1 MNQPSSGSPSPTDSY
16 FDRPISSLTTT
27 LQSSSSTP
35 ESPPL
40 PRQLRLFFS
49 GRDLPEPD
57 ARSRASYAVVYHA
70 QETPAGART
79 SSVSDASLPPTP
91 LLRPAGLA
99 QVVKVGNQQG
109 LKRQSS
115 APALVRAIS
124 RPVGKMQKAMSTAQ
138 RAPGAAGTFAAPE
151 APELVVGE
159 DGAAVLRSA
168 WTKLGTTEVARKH
181 GRDVEF
187 ARGFAFHFVP
197 GTGQV
202 IRVAFFD
209 CTSKKV
215 EKQRLIGTAQL
226 RVSAVYAAKGRP
238 VTFPL
243 KFLPVTKKDVKRS
256 TKIPDG
262 ALVVAA
268 GSSDAEQRKYR
279 IDVECNRIVRA
290 KALSVASV
298 KRTFYTIHAVL
309 DKGPKSDFWTL
320 VFRSNTVEMI
330 HRKQDGGSL
339 EYNYFT
345 SRRLIAKPGVVI
357 EDTEG
362 KERDRVARIARGEV
376 AGSGSGS
383 GVLTK
388 VGKLIGIKQKE
399 RFFSLPGADLHLA
412 DDTTRLKLSLF
423 EDNGLLAGYDVIA
436 DTEFS
441 IADLKTRELGGS
453 SPIRVH
459 ANTVGKAALKY
470 VECSHDP
477 GYFCLSLLLHGL
489 R

>member
-1 MNQPSSGSPSPTDSY
+1 MNQPSSGFPSPLASY
-16 FDRPISSLTTT
+16 FDRPTSSLATT
-27 LQSSSSTP
+27 LQTSSSTP
-35 ESPPL
+35 ESPPNY
-40 PRQLRLFFS
+40 RQLRLFFS

-70 QETPAGART
+70 QETLSRT
-79 SSVSDASLPPTP
+79 SAVSDASLPSTP
-91 LLRPAGLA
+91 PPPPSPRLRVDKETDHQA
-99 QVVKVGNQQG
+99 
-109 LKRQSS
+109 LKRQMS
-115 APALVRAIS
+115 APAIVRAIS
-124 RPVGKMQKAMSTAQ
+124 RPVEKLQKANSTAL
-138 RAPGAAGTFAAPE
+138 RAPGAAHTFAAPE
-151 APELVVGE
+151 APELIVGE
-159 DGAAVLRSA
+159 DGATVLRTA

-187 ARGFAFHFVP
+187 ARTFAFHFVP
-197 GTGQV
+197 GAGQV

-243 KFLPVTKKDVKRS
+243 KFLPVTEKDVKRS
-256 TKIPDG
+256 GKIPDG

-268 GSSDAEQRKYR
+268 EKIDTDQRKYR
-279 IDVECNRIVRA
+279 VDVECNRIVRA
-290 KALSVASV
+290 KALSTASV
-298 KRTFYTIHAVL
+298 KKTFYTIHAVL
-309 DKGPKSDFWTL
+309 DGEPKSDFWTL

-345 SRRLIAKPGVVI
+345 GRRLIAKPGIVI

-362 KERDRVARIARGEV
+362 KERERVARIARGEIV
-376 AGSGSGS
+376 GSGSGGG
-383 GVLTK
+383 GVFSK
-388 VGKLIGIKQKE
+388 MGKLMGIKEKE
-399 RFFSLPGADLHLA
+399 RFFSLPGADLLLGNDA
-412 DDTTRLKLSLF
+412 TRLKLSLF
-423 EDNGLLAGYDVIA
+423 EDNGILSGYDLIA

-453 SPIRVH
+453 APIRVH

-477 GYFCLSLLLHGL
+477 GYFCLSLLLQGL